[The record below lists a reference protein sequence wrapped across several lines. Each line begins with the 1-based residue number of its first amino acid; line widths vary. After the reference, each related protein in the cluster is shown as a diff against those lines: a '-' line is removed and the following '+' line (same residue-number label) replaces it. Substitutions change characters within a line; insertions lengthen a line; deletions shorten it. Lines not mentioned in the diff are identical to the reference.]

1 MITAV
6 PGITGLID
14 RLEAASL
21 VERQRCDHDRRVIY
35 VAIAPRAVEILAEID
50 EPLVE
55 LHKQTLGH
63 MTSDELSTLSE
74 LLAKARKGPSGAVL
88 NPEP

>member
-14 RLEAASL
+14 RLEAATL
-21 VERQRCDHDRRVIY
+21 VERHRCDQDRRVIY

-55 LHKQTLGH
+55 LHKRTLGH
-63 MTSDELSTLSE
+63 MTPDELSTLSE
-74 LLAKARKGPSGAVL
+74 LLAKARQGPSGAAL